1 MVKYNIIQR
10 IFHWL
15 MAFVIISLIGAGFYM
30 TNLGQSDPSK
40 YEIYSMHK
48 TIGTL
53 ALVLVTIRVLVRI
66 FSKIPDLPREITS
79 FEKLLAKLGHF
90 ALYFFMI
97 SMPLAGVIM
106 SLYSGRSI
114 NFFGIEIKDLVEVN
128 HDIAKIAHKFH
139 MTIPIYFAGLIM
151 LHSFAVI
158 YHYVKQKINLLQ
170 RIW

>member
-66 FSKIPDLPREITS
+66 FSKIPR
-79 FEKLLAKLGHF
+79 G
-90 ALYFFMI
+90 
-97 SMPLAGVIM
+97 
-106 SLYSGRSI
+106 
-114 NFFGIEIKDLVEVN
+114 
-128 HDIAKIAHKFH
+128 KF
-139 MTIPIYFAGLIM
+139 LD
-151 LHSFAVI
+151 
-158 YHYVKQKINLLQ
+158 
-170 RIW
+170 